1 MKKKKRVPLTLKQ
14 LKQMEGQ
21 PVWVE
26 VVDHSV
32 FKDPADNF
40 DGWGLCR
47 KSWVRIWDLKRADLI
62 HIDYSFE
69 SYRKE
74 WLGYTSPPDEEDTN
88 G

>member
-1 MKKKKRVPLTLKQ
+1 MEALMKKKKRVPLTLKQ

-32 FKDPADNF
+32 FKDPADDF
-40 DGWGLCR
+40 
-47 KSWVRIWDLKRADLI
+47 
-62 HIDYSFE
+62 
-69 SYRKE
+69 
-74 WLGYTSPPDEEDTN
+74 N